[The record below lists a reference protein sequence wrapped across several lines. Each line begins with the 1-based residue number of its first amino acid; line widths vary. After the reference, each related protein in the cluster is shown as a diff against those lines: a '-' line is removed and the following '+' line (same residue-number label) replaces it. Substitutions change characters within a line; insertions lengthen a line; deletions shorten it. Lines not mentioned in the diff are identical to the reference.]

1 MRYLKNII
9 NNIKWFVCNDLRTME
24 RVMDYD
30 IDITRTR
37 INELEK
43 IINENYQ
50 TLLNKTID
58 NKNSI
63 NQRLVNI
70 NNEIQALK
78 DIRVLDNKMFNK
90 RVVRKE
96 L

>member
-1 MRYLKNII
+1 MKYLKNII
-9 NNIKWFVCNDLRTME
+9 NNIKWFVCNDLSVME
-24 RVMDYD
+24 SVMDYD

>member
-1 MRYLKNII
+1 MKYLKNII
-9 NNIKWFVCNDLRTME
+9 KNIKWFVCNDIGLVTN
-24 RVMDYD
+24 D
-30 IDITRTR
+30 IY
-37 INELEK
+37 ELEN

-78 DIRVLDNKMFNK
+78 DIRILDNKMFNK